1 MFWESP
7 RDTEFKEF
15 TKDMEPDSYKRR
27 PEEGTE
33 ELDVS
38 DLGIHPELDGPS
50 EEPVNWVITTEL
62 NKTKRST
69 ELDKEKDL
77 VPKITPPPLPI

>member
-7 RDTEFKEF
+7 RDTESKEF
-15 TKDMEPDSYKRR
+15 TKDMESDFYKRK

-38 DLGIHPELDGPS
+38 DHGIHLE
-50 EEPVNWVITTEL
+50 
-62 NKTKRST
+62 
-69 ELDKEKDL
+69 
-77 VPKITPPPLPI
+77 